1 MTGTY
6 QLIRNILSRQS
17 QWAWQTLPLPTHI
30 KLKFKNR
37 VFLWLPFIFGRTRA
51 YQRWQRFNAMPFHGP
66 QPSGGSHEWQSIH
79 VESGTDSYVPLLEA
93 SPLVHKPARL
103 ICFYLPQ
110 FHAIPENNTWW
121 GEGFTEWTNVRQAR
135 PCFTGHDQPHKP
147 GELGYYDLLDPA
159 VMLRQ
164 IDLARLYGV
173 EGFCFYFY
181 WFGGKRLLEA
191 PVENFLKTEDSDF
204 PFCLCW
210 ANENWSRRWDGLDSD
225 ILIAQKHS
233 PEDDLAFIRYIARY
247 MADPRYIR
255 IKGRPLLLV
264 YRPNLLPSARKT
276 AERWRKWCHDNGF
289 GEIYLAYTQSFE
301 AVDPARYGFDAAIEF
316 PPNNTAPPDITDQIK
331 PLEDQFAGIVYDWRV
346 FMERSRHYRQPPYT
360 LYRGVCPSWDNT
372 ARRDNHGIV
381 FQHSSPRGYQ
391 QWLYNA
397 IEDTCN
403 RFSDPDERL
412 IFINA
417 WNEWA
422 ESAYLE
428 PDQRRGYAYL
438 EATRMALVRSAL
450 TFRPDEHDD
459 NRTIAIVIHAFYTDI
474 FEEILEYIKEIVSI
488 PCQLYVTTTKDHVN
502 YIRDCLSKQTHP
514 FTLLPVENRGRDILP
529 FFKILPEV
537 IKNEH
542 DFLIKVHTKKSPHRQ
557 DGDLWRRD
565 LFSQLIEEKSILGS
579 LTHLKNNPQIGMLG
593 PNGHIVPMY
602 YYCGSNAYH

>member
-6 QLIRNILSRQS
+6 QLIKNILSRQS

-233 PEDDLAFIRYIARY
+233 PEDDLAFIKIHCPVYGGCALHSDQRQAAAAGISTESIAICQKNCRVAGESG
-247 MADPRYIR
+247 AD
-255 IKGRPLLLV
+255 
-264 YRPNLLPSARKT
+264 
-276 AERWRKWCHDNGF
+276 DNGL

-301 AVDPARYGFDAAIEF
+301 AVNPARYGFDAAIEF

-331 PLEDQFAGIVYDWRV
+331 PLEDQFGGIVYDWRIFV
-346 FMERSRHYRQPPYT
+346 ERSRHYQ
-360 LYRGVCPSWDNT
+360 
-372 ARRDNHGIV
+372 
-381 FQHSSPRGYQ
+381 
-391 QWLYNA
+391 
-397 IEDTCN
+397 
-403 RFSDPDERL
+403 
-412 IFINA
+412 
-417 WNEWA
+417 
-422 ESAYLE
+422 
-428 PDQRRGYAYL
+428 
-438 EATRMALVRSAL
+438 
-450 TFRPDEHDD
+450 
-459 NRTIAIVIHAFYTDI
+459 
-474 FEEILEYIKEIVSI
+474 
-488 PCQLYVTTTKDHVN
+488 
-502 YIRDCLSKQTHP
+502 
-514 FTLLPVENRGRDILP
+514 
-529 FFKILPEV
+529 
-537 IKNEH
+537 
-542 DFLIKVHTKKSPHRQ
+542 
-557 DGDLWRRD
+557 
-565 LFSQLIEEKSILGS
+565 
-579 LTHLKNNPQIGMLG
+579 
-593 PNGHIVPMY
+593 
-602 YYCGSNAYH
+602 